1 MEHQAENFHQ
11 QIRDII
17 PELKQARINVF
28 QKEVLLKKV
37 FYVELVKAKDEGE
50 RSYNAQK
57 QKQNQ
62 QKNITKHHWLSLLQK
77 LNTIHVKLK

>member
-37 FYVELVKAKDEGE
+37 FYPLM
-50 RSYNAQK
+50 
-57 QKQNQ
+57 
-62 QKNITKHHWLSLLQK
+62 NINLC
-77 LNTIHVKLK
+77 